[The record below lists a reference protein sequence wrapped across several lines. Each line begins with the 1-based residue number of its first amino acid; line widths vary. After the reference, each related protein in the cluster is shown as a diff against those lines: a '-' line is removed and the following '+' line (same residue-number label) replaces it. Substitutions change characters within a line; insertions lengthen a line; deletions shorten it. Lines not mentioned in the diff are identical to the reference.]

1 MEKQVNLKDG
11 RKVLI
16 RDMGAGDAER
26 SYEFFAALPEEDRKY
41 LRRDVTRRKV
51 VQERISRMDPDRELR
66 LVALAEDAIVADGT
80 LELAGHGWGDNIAEL
95 RLIVARPYQRLGLGT
110 LLARELYSMAAERRV
125 DRIITRMMR
134 PQKGARN
141 IMRKLG
147 FQEEFLI
154 PEHVRDTSGQ
164 WQDMII
170 MRCNLEELWSRMES
184 LIHDSDWQRHR

>member
-1 MEKQVNLKDG
+1 VEKQLSLKDG

-16 RDMGAGDAER
+16 RDMAPGDAE
-26 SYEFFAALPEEDRKY
+26 SSFEFFARLPEEDRKY

-51 VQERISRMDPDRELR
+51 VQERIARMDPDRDIR
-66 LVALAEDAIVADGT
+66 LVAVSGGEIVADGT
-80 LELAGHGWGDNIAEL
+80 LELAGHGWGDNIAEM
-95 RLIVARPYQRLGLGT
+95 RLIVARSHQRLGLGT
-110 LLARELYSMAAERRV
+110 LLARELYSIAAERRV

-141 IMRKLG
+141 IMHKLG